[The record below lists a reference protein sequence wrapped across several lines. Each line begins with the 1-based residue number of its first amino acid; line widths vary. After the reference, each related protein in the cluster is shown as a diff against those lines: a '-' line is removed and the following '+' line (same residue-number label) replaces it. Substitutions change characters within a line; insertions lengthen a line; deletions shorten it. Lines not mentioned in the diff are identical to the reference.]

1 MEYKLNM
8 RRKQKSNPPSKEL
21 GHGRHLW
28 QGIHYALCTS
38 VCLGG
43 DWMLMDFLSKS
54 RPNKKAASLNWPLVY
69 RTNNIH
75 TLITAS
81 TAVGT
86 IIWMSDISN
95 SWISYSRKTLSK
107 QFYNAGCCTT
117 VSHVF
122 TELKTLKFEE
132 HMIKTE
138 NRFICKCLFY
148 SASLQNKIKGIC
160 AFQQTLVFAL
170 QTTSQ

>member
-1 MEYKLNM
+1 M
-8 RRKQKSNPPSKEL
+8 RCVHRCAWE
-21 GHGRHLW
+21 
-28 QGIHYALCTS
+28 GIGCWWIFYQNHVPT
-38 VCLGG
+38 
-43 DWMLMDFLSKS
+43 
-54 RPNKKAASLNWPLVY
+54 KKPSLNWPLVY

-107 QFYNAGCCTT
+107 QFYNAGCCTS

-122 TELKTLKFEE
+122 TELKTLKFEG
-132 HMIKTE
+132 HIIKTE

-148 SASLQNKIKGIC
+148 SASLRNKIKGIC
-160 AFQQTLVFAL
+160 AF
-170 QTTSQ
+170 

>member
-1 MEYKLNM
+1 M
-8 RRKQKSNPPSKEL
+8 RCVHRCAWE
-21 GHGRHLW
+21 
-28 QGIHYALCTS
+28 GIGCWWIFYQNHVPT
-38 VCLGG
+38 
-43 DWMLMDFLSKS
+43 
-54 RPNKKAASLNWPLVY
+54 KKPSLNWPLVY

-122 TELKTLKFEE
+122 TELKTLKFEG

>member
-1 MEYKLNM
+1 M
-8 RRKQKSNPPSKEL
+8 RCVHRCAWE
-21 GHGRHLW
+21 
-28 QGIHYALCTS
+28 GIGCWWIFYQNHVPT
-38 VCLGG
+38 
-43 DWMLMDFLSKS
+43 
-54 RPNKKAASLNWPLVY
+54 KKPSLNWPLVY
-69 RTNNIH
+69 RANNIH

-95 SWISYSRKTLSK
+95 SWISYLWKTLSK

-138 NRFICKCLFY
+138 NRFICKCSFY

>member
-1 MEYKLNM
+1 
-8 RRKQKSNPPSKEL
+8 
-21 GHGRHLW
+21 
-28 QGIHYALCTS
+28 
-38 VCLGG
+38 
-43 DWMLMDFLSKS
+43 MLIDFQSKS

-95 SWISYSRKTLSK
+95 SWISYLWKTLSK

-122 TELKTLKFEE
+122 TELKTLTFEG
-132 HMIKTE
+132 HIIKTE
-138 NRFICKCLFY
+138 NRFIYANVYFIPHHY
-148 SASLQNKIKGIC
+148 KIKSKD
-160 AFQQTLVFAL
+160 FARFNKRWYL
-170 QTTSQ
+170 HYRPQVTKIGCFIEHTVRVLRGRNVQFFLHCLNASVNKN

>member
-1 MEYKLNM
+1 M
-8 RRKQKSNPPSKEL
+8 RCVHRCAWE
-21 GHGRHLW
+21 
-28 QGIHYALCTS
+28 GIGCWWIFYQNHVPT
-38 VCLGG
+38 
-43 DWMLMDFLSKS
+43 
-54 RPNKKAASLNWPLVY
+54 KKPSLNWPLVY

-95 SWISYSRKTLSK
+95 SWISYLWKTLSK
-107 QFYNAGCCTT
+107 QFYNAGCTT

-122 TELKTLKFEE
+122 TELKTLKFEG
-132 HMIKTE
+132 HIVKTE
-138 NRFICKCLFY
+138 KRFICKCLFY

-170 QTTSQ
+170 QTTSH

>member
-1 MEYKLNM
+1 M
-8 RRKQKSNPPSKEL
+8 RCVHRCAWE
-21 GHGRHLW
+21 
-28 QGIHYALCTS
+28 GIGCWWIFYQNHVPT
-38 VCLGG
+38 
-43 DWMLMDFLSKS
+43 
-54 RPNKKAASLNWPLVY
+54 KKPSLNWPLVY

>member
-1 MEYKLNM
+1 
-8 RRKQKSNPPSKEL
+8 
-21 GHGRHLW
+21 
-28 QGIHYALCTS
+28 
-38 VCLGG
+38 
-43 DWMLMDFLSKS
+43 MLMDFLSKS
-54 RPNKKAASLNWPLVY
+54 RPNKKTASLNWPLVY

-122 TELKTLKFEE
+122 TELKKPWNLKS
-132 HMIKTE
+132 ILLKPKTVLYA
-138 NRFICKCLFY
+138 NVYFIPHHY
-148 SASLQNKIKGIC
+148 KIKSKE
-160 AFQQTLVFAL
+160 FARFNKRWYL
-170 QTTSQ
+170 HYRPQVDKIGCFIEHTVCVLR

>member
-1 MEYKLNM
+1 M
-8 RRKQKSNPPSKEL
+8 RCVHRCAWE
-21 GHGRHLW
+21 
-28 QGIHYALCTS
+28 GIGCWWIFYQNHVPT
-38 VCLGG
+38 
-43 DWMLMDFLSKS
+43 
-54 RPNKKAASLNWPLVY
+54 KKPSLNWPLVY

-81 TAVGT
+81 TAVRT

>member
-8 RRKQKSNPPSKEL
+8 RRKQNRILLQKSF
-21 GHGRHLW
+21 GHRRHLW

-43 DWMLMDFLSKS
+43 DWMMMDFLSKS
-54 RPNKKAASLNWPLVY
+54 RPNKKTASLNWPLVY

-95 SWISYSRKTLSK
+95 SWISYLWKTLSK
-107 QFYNAGCCTT
+107 QFYNAGRTT

-122 TELKTLKFEE
+122 TELKNLE
-132 HMIKTE
+132 IW
-138 NRFICKCLFY
+138 RAY
-148 SASLQNKIKGIC
+148 Y
-160 AFQQTLVFAL
+160 
-170 QTTSQ
+170 

>member
-1 MEYKLNM
+1 
-8 RRKQKSNPPSKEL
+8 
-21 GHGRHLW
+21 
-28 QGIHYALCTS
+28 
-38 VCLGG
+38 
-43 DWMLMDFLSKS
+43 
-54 RPNKKAASLNWPLVY
+54 
-69 RTNNIH
+69 
-75 TLITAS
+75 
-81 TAVGT
+81 
-86 IIWMSDISN
+86 MSDISN

-148 SASLQNKIKGIC
+148 SASLQNKIKGTNVGMFVDIC
-160 AFQQTLVFAL
+160 ITDHKSIRLDAL
-170 QTTSQ
+170 SSTQYAY